1 MGGILSNGLFNTA
14 ESEAQRKP
22 SGSDWAAP
30 ETVLRTEAVKEPQNG
45 HKEVSRGLLKGC
57 TVCTEGGVRRH
68 EGRLAG
74 WHGAS
79 VHIVATGLEERG
91 R

>member
-45 HKEVSRGLLKGC
+45 HKEVSRGLS
-57 TVCTEGGVRRH
+57 R
-68 EGRLAG
+68 
-74 WHGAS
+74 GAQC
-79 VHIVATGLEERG
+79 VQREE
-91 R
+91 